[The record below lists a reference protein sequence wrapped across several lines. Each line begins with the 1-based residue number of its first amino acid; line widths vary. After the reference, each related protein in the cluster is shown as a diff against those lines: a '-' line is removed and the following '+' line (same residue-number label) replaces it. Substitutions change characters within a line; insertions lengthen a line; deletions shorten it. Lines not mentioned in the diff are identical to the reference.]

1 MRLGMMWRIMQI
13 DEICITLPIM
23 QKPNSIIFALLFIQ
37 NIFKFLWWQEET
49 FFKTLADSLVWI
61 RIQTDATG
69 FLQILLKK

>member
-13 DEICITLPIM
+13 DEISITLHIM
-23 QKPNSIIFALLFIQ
+23 QKPNSIIIVLLFIQ

-49 FFKTLADSLVWI
+49 FFKTLADSSVWI